1 MPGAEWRTAM
11 DLLLTIFL
19 LLICLLISN
28 VVSHYIPF
36 IPTALIQIALGIVL
50 VLLYQDISFDIETE
64 WFLLLFIAPL
74 LFNDGSHFPREE
86 LWRMKGPIL
95 GNAIILVLL
104 TTVLGGYFIHW
115 LIDEIPLAAAFA
127 LAAILSPTDPV
138 AVNGI
143 AQRIRI
149 PQKVLSL
156 VRGESLINDA
166 SGLVAFNYAVAAV
179 VTGYFSLSEAVLD
192 FSYKF
197 VAGGLLG
204 LTLGLLI
211 IGIRLVLRKQGIND
225 VTFHTLLQ
233 IMTPFLI
240 FIVTEDILHASGVIA
255 VVVAGIVHAL
265 VREQTETL
273 IAEEQ
278 VVTEN
283 LWTIIIFILNGIV
296 FLLLGLNIPTS
307 MSGVLENPNTSLW
320 LIFSYVAAIGIM
332 ILGIRFVWA
341 YLFSV
346 YEFRFGKMEDAA
358 KPSLKLTLY
367 VSLTGVRGTVTMVGV
382 LSLPFL
388 MDNGEAF
395 PNRSLILFLAA
406 GTILFTLIV
415 ATIFLPMLSKGQ
427 LADGEDTLKM
437 DLEEARRR
445 ILLASIK
452 KIKSEITEENEAAAY
467 ELMEEYKL
475 RFQQIQPEEDTTAQ
489 ANKKYQRKMREVR
502 LKALRLERKY
512 IQELYRKKEMKQ
524 EIYEAFEKSLDR
536 REEVLANNTR
546 STMLYLQ
553 GKMIRAWRRFRG
565 QNLKEEE
572 TRLIEF
578 QEGREIQLEAL
589 QSALLGLENYAKKY
603 EPKEIVEA
611 VVSDYKQM
619 VSRLKKPESL
629 YDEKYELQKEEL
641 RVIVMDMGR
650 SEIYKMYVA
659 GDVTREQSKELRRY
673 IHYIESVTLHETSE

>member
-1 MPGAEWRTAM
+1 M

-28 VVSHYIPF
+28 VVSHYTPF
-36 IPTALIQIALGIVL
+36 IPTALIQVALGVLLVL
-50 VLLYQDISFDIETE
+50 VYDDITFDIETE

-74 LFNDGSHFPREE
+74 LFNDGSRFPREE

-104 TTVLGGYFIHW
+104 TTVVGGYFIHW
-115 LIDEIPLAAAFA
+115 LIEEIPLAAAFA

-166 SGLVAFNYAVAAV
+166 SGLVAFNYAVVAV
-179 VTGYFSLSEAVLD
+179 VTGYFSLTEAVLD

-197 VAGGLLG
+197 VVGGVLG
-204 LTLGLLI
+204 LILGLLVI
-211 IGIRLVLRKQGIND
+211 SIRVILRKQGIND

-255 VVVAGIVHAL
+255 VVVAGIVHSL

-283 LWTIIIFILNGIV
+283 IWTIILFVLNGIV

-307 MSGVLENPNTSLW
+307 MSGVLENPEISLW
-320 LIFSYVAAIGIM
+320 LLMLYVVAVGVM
-332 ILGIRFVWA
+332 ILGLRFVWA

-346 YEFRFGKMEDAA
+346 YEYHFGKMKEAA

-382 LSLPFL
+382 LSLPYL
-388 MDNGEAF
+388 LETGEAF
-395 PNRSLILFLAA
+395 PNRALILFLAA

-415 ATIFLPMLSKGQ
+415 ATIVLPLLSKGQ
-427 LADGEDTLKM
+427 MATGETAEKM
-437 DLEEARRR
+437 DLDEAQRR
-445 ILLASIK
+445 ILLTSIQ
-452 KIKSEITEENEAAAY
+452 KIKTEITEENEAAAY
-467 ELMEEYKL
+467 ELIEEYEL
-475 RFQQIQPEEDTTAQ
+475 HFQQIQTEQDIEVQAQ
-489 ANKKYQRKMREVR
+489 NKYRGKIRELR
-502 LKALRLERKY
+502 LKALKLERRY
-512 IQELYRKKEMKQ
+512 IQQQYRKKEMSQ
-524 EIYEAFEKSLDR
+524 DVYDAFEKSLDR
-536 REEVLANNTR
+536 REEVIADNAR
-546 STMLYLQ
+546 STVLYLQ
-553 GKMIRAWRRFRG
+553 GKLVRAWRRFRG
-565 QNLKEEE
+565 QNSREEE
-572 TRLIEF
+572 TRLVEF
-578 QEGREIQLEAL
+578 QEGLQIQLEAL
-589 QSALLGLENYAKKY
+589 QVALAGLEKQATVYK
-603 EPKEIVEA
+603 PKEIIESII
-611 VVSDYKQM
+611 SDYRKM
-619 VSRLKKPESL
+619 TSRLKKPEAL

-641 RVIVMDMGR
+641 RVVVMDMGR

-659 GDVTREQSKELRRY
+659 GEITREQAKELRRY
-673 IHYIESVTLHETSE
+673 IHNVESVTMYETGEVT

>member
-1 MPGAEWRTAM
+1 M

-36 IPTALIQIALGIVL
+36 IPTALIQVALGIILVL
-50 VLLYQDISFDIETE
+50 VYQDISFDIETE

-197 VAGGLLG
+197 LAGGLLG
-204 LTLGLLI
+204 LLLGLSV
-211 IGIRLVLRKQGIND
+211 IGIRLILRKQGIND

-255 VVVAGIVHAL
+255 VVVAGIVHSL
-265 VREQTETL
+265 VREQTETF

-278 VVTEN
+278 VSTEKI
-283 LWTIIIFILNGIV
+283 WKIILFILNGIV
-296 FLLLGLNIPTS
+296 FLLLGLNIPIS
-307 MSGVLENPNTSLW
+307 MRGVLENPNASLL
-320 LIFSYVAAIGIM
+320 LIFSYVFAIGTM
-332 ILGIRFVWA
+332 ILSIRFVWA
-341 YLFSV
+341 YLFSI
-346 YEFRFGKMEDAA
+346 YEYHFGKMKEAA

-388 MDNGEAF
+388 MENGEAF

-415 ATIFLPMLSKGQ
+415 ATIVLPMLSKGQ
-427 LADGEDTLKM
+427 LADGEQSLKI
-437 DLEEARRR
+437 DLEEAQRR
-445 ILLASIK
+445 ILLTSIK
-452 KIKSEITEENEAAAY
+452 KIKSEITEENEAGAY

-475 RFQQIQPEEDTTAQ
+475 RFRQIQTEEDAATQ
-489 ANKKYQRKMREVR
+489 ANKKYQRKMRELR

-512 IQELYRKKEMKQ
+512 IQSLYRKKELDS
-524 EIYEAFEKSLDR
+524 ELHDAFEKSLDR
-536 REEVLANNTR
+536 REEVIANNTR

-553 GKMIRAWRRFRG
+553 GKLIRAWRRFRG
-565 QNLKEEE
+565 QNAREEE
-572 TRLIEF
+572 IRLVEF
-578 QEGREIQLEAL
+578 QEGREVQLQAL
-589 QSALLGLENYAKKY
+589 QAALSGIEAYAKKY
-603 EPKEIVEA
+603 EPKEIMEA
-611 VVSDYKQM
+611 VVSDYRQM
-619 VSRLKKPESL
+619 VSRLKKPEAL

-650 SEIYKMYVA
+650 AEIYKMYA
-659 GDVTREQSKELRRY
+659 SGDITREQAKELRRY
-673 IHYIESVTLHETSE
+673 IHFIESVTLHETTD

>member
-1 MPGAEWRTAM
+1 M

-36 IPTALIQIALGIVL
+36 VPTALIQVALGVILVL
-50 VLLYQDISFDIETE
+50 VYQDISFEIETE

-74 LFNDGSHFPREE
+74 LFNDGSRFPREE

-104 TTVLGGYFIHW
+104 TTVVGGYFIHW

-204 LTLGLLI
+204 LVLGLLI

-255 VVVAGIVHAL
+255 VVVAGIVHSL

-283 LWTIIIFILNGIV
+283 IWTIILFILNGIV

-307 MSGVLENPNTSLW
+307 MSGVLENRNISLW
-320 LIFSYVAAIGIM
+320 LLFAYVAAIGLM

-341 YLFSV
+341 YLFSL
-346 YEFRFGKMEDAA
+346 YEYHFGKMEEAA

-388 MDNGEAF
+388 LDNGENF
-395 PNRSLILFLAA
+395 PYRSLILFLAA

-415 ATIFLPMLSKGQ
+415 ATIFLPLLSRGQ
-427 LADGEDTLKM
+427 LAEGEDRVKM

-445 ILLASIK
+445 ILLGSIK

-467 ELMEEYKL
+467 ELIEEYNL
-475 RFQQIQPEEDTTAQ
+475 RFQQIQPEEDAAAQ
-489 ANKKYQRKMREVR
+489 ANKRYQRKMREVR
-502 LKALRLERKY
+502 LKALRFERSY
-512 IQELYRKKEMKQ
+512 IQGLYRKKELKQ

-536 REEVLANNTR
+536 REEVIANNAR

-553 GKMIRAWRRFRG
+553 GKLIRAWRRFRG

-578 QEGREIQLEAL
+578 QEGRQVQLQAL
-589 QSALLGLENYAKKY
+589 QAALSGLEEYARKY
-603 EPKEIVEA
+603 EPKEIMEA
-611 VVSDYKQM
+611 VISDYRQM
-619 VSRLKKPESL
+619 TSRLKKPEAL

-650 SEIYKMYVA
+650 SEIYKMYVS
-659 GDVTREQSKELRRY
+659 GDLTREQSKELRRY

>member
-1 MPGAEWRTAM
+1 M

-28 VVSHYIPF
+28 VVSHYTPY
-36 IPTALIQIALGIVL
+36 IPTALIQVALGVIL
-50 VLLYQDISFDIETE
+50 VLIYEDITFDIETE

-74 LFNDGSHFPREE
+74 LFNDGSRFPREE

-104 TTVLGGYFIHW
+104 TTVVGGYFIHW
-115 LIDEIPLAAAFA
+115 LIEEIPLAAAFA

-179 VTGYFSLSEAVLD
+179 VTGYFSLSEALFD

-197 VAGGLLG
+197 LVGGILG
-204 LTLGLLI
+204 LTLGLLVI
-211 IGIRLVLRKQGIND
+211 SIRLVLRKQGIND

-240 FIVTEDILHASGVIA
+240 FIVTEELLHASGVIA
-255 VVVAGIVHAL
+255 VVVAGIVHSL
-265 VREQTETL
+265 VREQTETF

-278 VVTEN
+278 VLTEN
-283 LWTIIIFILNGIV
+283 IWTIILFILNGVV
-296 FLLLGLNIPTS
+296 FLLLGLSIPTS
-307 MSGVLENPNTSLW
+307 MSGVLENPNINLW
-320 LIFSYVAAIGIM
+320 LLLLYVLAVGLM

-341 YLFSV
+341 YLFSL
-346 YEFRFGKMEDAA
+346 YEYHFGKMKEAA
-358 KPSLKLTLY
+358 KPSLKLMLY
-367 VSLTGVRGTVTMVGV
+367 ISLTGVRGTVTMVGV

-395 PNRSLILFLAA
+395 PNRALLLFLAA

-415 ATIFLPMLSKGQ
+415 ATIILPLLSKGQ
-427 LADGEDTLKM
+427 MVDGGTTEKM
-437 DLEEARRR
+437 DLNEAQRR
-445 ILLASIK
+445 ILLASIR
-452 KIKSEITEENEAAAY
+452 KIKAEITEENEAPAY
-467 ELMEEYKL
+467 ELIEEYEL
-475 RFQQIQPEEDTTAQ
+475 HFHHIQTEEDTKAQ
-489 ANKKYQRKMREVR
+489 ANKKYQRKTRELR
-502 LKALRLERKY
+502 LKALKLERKY
-512 IQELYRKKEMKQ
+512 VQRQYRNKKMK
-524 EIYEAFEKSLDR
+524 EEVYDAFEKSLNR
-536 REEVLANNTR
+536 REEVVADNAR

-553 GKMIRAWRRFRG
+553 GKLIRAWRRFRG
-565 QNLKEEE
+565 QNSREEE
-572 TRLIEF
+572 TRLVEF
-578 QEGREIQLEAL
+578 QEGLQLQLEAL
-589 QSALLGLENYAKKY
+589 QAALSGLEETAKKY
-603 EPKEIVEA
+603 EPKEIIDSVI
-611 VVSDYKQM
+611 SDYKQM
-619 VSRLKKPESL
+619 TSRLKKPEAL

-650 SEIYKMYVA
+650 SVIYKMYVA
-659 GDVTREQSKELRRY
+659 GEITREQAKELRRY
-673 IHYIESVTLHETSE
+673 IHNVESVTLYETNK

>member
-1 MPGAEWRTAM
+1 M

-28 VVSHYIPF
+28 VVSHYTSY
-36 IPTALIQIALGIVL
+36 IPTALIQVALGVIL
-50 VLLYQDISFDIETE
+50 VLLYEDITFDIDTE

-74 LFNDGSHFPREE
+74 LFNDGSRFPREE

-104 TTVLGGYFIHW
+104 TTVVGGYFIHW
-115 LIDEIPLAAAFA
+115 LIEEIPLAAAFA

-149 PQKVLSL
+149 PQTVLSL

-179 VTGYFSLSEAVLD
+179 VTGYFSLSEAVFD

-197 VAGGLLG
+197 LIGGILG
-204 LTLGLLI
+204 LTLALLVI
-211 IGIRLVLRKQGIND
+211 SIRLVLRKQGIND

-233 IMTPFLI
+233 IMTPFII
-240 FIVTEDILHASGVIA
+240 FIVTEEILHASGVIA
-255 VVVAGIVHAL
+255 VVVAGIVHSL

-278 VVTEN
+278 VLTEN
-283 LWTIIIFILNGIV
+283 IWTIILFILNGVV
-296 FLLLGLNIPTS
+296 FLLLGLSIPTS
-307 MSGVLENPNTSLW
+307 MSGVLENPNISLW
-320 LIFSYVAAIGIM
+320 LLLLYVLAVGIM

-341 YLFSV
+341 YLFSL
-346 YEFRFGKMEDAA
+346 YEYHLGKMKQVT
-358 KPSLKLTLY
+358 KPSFKLTLY
-367 VSLTGVRGTVTMVGV
+367 ISLTGVRGTVTMVGV

-395 PNRSLILFLAA
+395 PNRALLLFLAA

-415 ATIFLPMLSKGQ
+415 ATIVLPLLSKGQ
-427 LADGEDTLKM
+427 ITESGSMEKM
-437 DLEEARRR
+437 DLNEAQRR
-445 ILLASIK
+445 ILLASIR
-452 KIKSEITEENEAAAY
+452 KIKAEITEENEAAAY
-467 ELMEEYKL
+467 ELIEEYEL
-475 RFQQIQPEEDTTAQ
+475 QFRHIQTDEKTKAQ
-489 ANKKYQRKMREVR
+489 ATKKYLRKIRELR
-502 LKALRLERKY
+502 LKALKIERKY
-512 IQELYRKKEMKQ
+512 VEKQYRNKKMK
-524 EIYEAFEKSLDR
+524 EEVYDAFEKSLNR
-536 REEVLANNTR
+536 REEVVADNAR

-553 GKMIRAWRRFRG
+553 GKLIRAWRRFRG
-565 QNLKEEE
+565 QNSREEE
-572 TRLIEF
+572 TRLVEF
-578 QEGREIQLEAL
+578 QEGRQLQLEAL
-589 QSALLGLENYAKKY
+589 QVALSGLEEIAKKY
-603 EPKEIVEA
+603 EPKEIIDSVI
-611 VVSDYKQM
+611 SDYKQM
-619 VSRLKKPESL
+619 TSRLKKPEAL

-650 SEIYKMYVA
+650 SVIYKMYVA
-659 GDVTREQSKELRRY
+659 GEITREQAKELRRY
-673 IHYIESVTLHETSE
+673 IHNVESVTLYETNE

>member
-1 MPGAEWRTAM
+1 M

-28 VVSHYIPF
+28 VVSHYTPF
-36 IPTALIQIALGIVL
+36 IPTALIQVALGVIL
-50 VLLYQDISFDIETE
+50 VLMYEDFSFDIETE

-74 LFNDGSHFPREE
+74 LFNDGSRFPREE

-104 TTVLGGYFIHW
+104 TTVVGGYYIHW
-115 LIDEIPLAAAFA
+115 LIEEIPLAAAFA

-179 VTGYFSLSEAVLD
+179 VTGYFSLSEAIFD

-197 VAGGLLG
+197 LIGGILG

-211 IGIRLVLRKQGIND
+211 ISIRLVLRKQGIND

-240 FIVTEDILHASGVIA
+240 FIVTEELLHASGVIA
-255 VVVAGIVHAL
+255 VVVAGIVHSL

-278 VVTEN
+278 VLTEN
-283 LWTIIIFILNGIV
+283 IWTIILFILNGVV
-296 FLLLGLNIPTS
+296 FLLLGLSIPTS
-307 MSGVLENPNTSLW
+307 MSGVLENPEINLW
-320 LIFSYVAAIGIM
+320 LLLLYVLAVGLM
-332 ILGIRFVWA
+332 ILGIRFIWA
-341 YLFSV
+341 YLFSL
-346 YEFRFGKMEDAA
+346 YEYHFGKMKSAA

-367 VSLTGVRGTVTMVGV
+367 ISLTGVRGTVTMVGV

-388 MDNGEAF
+388 LENGEAF
-395 PNRSLILFLAA
+395 PNRALLLFLAA

-415 ATIFLPMLSKGQ
+415 ATIFLPLLSKGQ
-427 LADGEDTLKM
+427 MAGNETTEKM
-437 DLEEARRR
+437 DLNEAQRR
-445 ILLASIK
+445 ILLASIR
-452 KIKSEITEENEAAAY
+452 KIKAEITEENEAVAY
-467 ELMEEYKL
+467 ELIEEYEL
-475 RFQQIQPEEDTTAQ
+475 HFRYIQTEEVTKAQ
-489 ANKKYQRKMREVR
+489 ANKKYQRKIRELR
-502 LKALRLERKY
+502 LKALKLERKY
-512 IQELYRKKEMKQ
+512 VQKQYRNKKMK
-524 EIYEAFEKSLDR
+524 EEVYDAFEKSLNR
-536 REEVLANNTR
+536 REEVVADNAR

-553 GKMIRAWRRFRG
+553 GKLIRAWRRFRG
-565 QNLKEEE
+565 QNSREEE
-572 TRLIEF
+572 TRLVEF
-578 QEGREIQLEAL
+578 QEGLQLQLEAL
-589 QSALLGLENYAKKY
+589 QEALSGLEAHAKKY
-603 EPKEIVEA
+603 EPKEIIDA
-611 VVSDYKQM
+611 VISDYKQM
-619 VSRLKKPESL
+619 TSRLKKPEAL

-641 RVIVMDMGR
+641 RVVVMDMGR
-650 SEIYKMYVA
+650 SVIYKMYVA
-659 GDVTREQSKELRRY
+659 GEITREQAKELRRY
-673 IHYIESVTLHETSE
+673 IHNVESVTLYETNE

>member
-1 MPGAEWRTAM
+1 M

-36 IPTALIQIALGIVL
+36 IPTALIQVALGIVL
-50 VLLYQDISFDIETE
+50 VLVYQDISFEIETE

-74 LFNDGSHFPREE
+74 LFNDGRHFPREE

-104 TTVLGGYFIHW
+104 TTIVGGYFIHW

-204 LTLGLLI
+204 LVLGLLV
-211 IGIRLVLRKQGIND
+211 IGIRLILRKQGIND

-255 VVVAGIVHAL
+255 VVVAGIVHSL
-265 VREQTETL
+265 VREQTETF

-283 LWTIIIFILNGIV
+283 IWTIILFILNGIV

-307 MSGVLENPNTSLW
+307 MSGVLENPNSSLL
-320 LIFSYVAAIGIM
+320 LIFSYVGAIGLM

-346 YEFRFGKMEDAA
+346 YEYRFGKMEEAA
-358 KPSLKLTLY
+358 KPSFKLTLY

-388 MDNGEAF
+388 LDNGEAF

-415 ATIFLPMLSKGQ
+415 ATIMLPLLSKGQ
-427 LADGEDTLKM
+427 LSDGEEVLKM

-445 ILLASIK
+445 ILLDSIK
-452 KIKSEITEENEAAAY
+452 KIKSEITEENEVAAY
-467 ELMEEYKL
+467 ELMDEYKL
-475 RFQQIQPEEDTTAQ
+475 RFQQIQPEEDAAEQ
-489 ANKKYQRKMREVR
+489 SNKKYQRKMREVR
-502 LKALRLERKY
+502 LRALKYERKY
-512 IQELYRKKEMKQ
+512 IQGLHRKKELTG
-524 EIYEAFEKSLDR
+524 EVYEAFENSLDR
-536 REEVLANNTR
+536 REEVIADTTR

-553 GKMIRAWRRFRG
+553 GKLIRAWRRFRG

-572 TRLIEF
+572 TRLVEF
-578 QEGREIQLEAL
+578 HAGREIQLQAL
-589 QSALLGLENYAKKY
+589 QAALQGLEKTAVKY
-603 EPKEIVEA
+603 EPKKIIEA
-611 VVSDYKQM
+611 VISDYRQM
-619 VSRLKKPESL
+619 ISRLKKPEAL

-650 SEIYKMYVA
+650 SEIYKMYAA
-659 GDVTREQSKELRRY
+659 GDITREQSKELRRFINY
-673 IHYIESVTLHETSE
+673 LESVTLHEHGE

>member
-1 MPGAEWRTAM
+1 M

-104 TTVLGGYFIHW
+104 TTVVGGYFIHW
-115 LIDEIPLAAAFA
+115 LIEEIPLAAAFA

-332 ILGIRFVWA
+332 ILGIRFIWA

-346 YEFRFGKMEDAA
+346 YEFRFGKMEEAA

-437 DLEEARRR
+437 DLEETRRR

-475 RFQQIQPEEDTTAQ
+475 RFQQIQPEEDTAAQ

-553 GKMIRAWRRFRG
+553 GKLIRAWRRFRG

-619 VSRLKKPESL
+619 VSRLKTPEAL

>member
-1 MPGAEWRTAM
+1 M

-28 VVSHYIPF
+28 VVSHYTPF
-36 IPTALIQIALGIVL
+36 IPTALIQVALGVLLVL
-50 VLLYQDISFDIETE
+50 VYDDITFDIETE

-74 LFNDGSHFPREE
+74 LFNDGSRFPREE

-104 TTVLGGYFIHW
+104 TTVVGGYFIHW
-115 LIDEIPLAAAFA
+115 LIEEIPLAAAFA

-166 SGLVAFNYAVAAV
+166 SGLVAFNYAVVAV
-179 VTGYFSLSEAVLD
+179 VTGYFSLTEAVLD

-197 VAGGLLG
+197 VVGGVLG
-204 LTLGLLI
+204 LILGLLVI
-211 IGIRLVLRKQGIND
+211 SIRVILRKQGIND

-255 VVVAGIVHAL
+255 VVVAGIVHSL

-283 LWTIIIFILNGIV
+283 IWTIILFVLNGIV

-307 MSGVLENPNTSLW
+307 MSGVLENPEISLW
-320 LIFSYVAAIGIM
+320 LLMLYVVAVGVM
-332 ILGIRFVWA
+332 ILGLRFVWA

-346 YEFRFGKMEDAA
+346 YEYHFGKMKEAA

-382 LSLPFL
+382 LSLPYL
-388 MDNGEAF
+388 LETGEAF
-395 PNRSLILFLAA
+395 PNRALILFLAA

-415 ATIFLPMLSKGQ
+415 ATIVLPLLSKGQ
-427 LADGEDTLKM
+427 MATGETAEKM
-437 DLEEARRR
+437 DLDEAQRR
-445 ILLASIK
+445 ILLTSIQ
-452 KIKSEITEENEAAAY
+452 KIKTEITEENEAAAY
-467 ELMEEYKL
+467 ELIEEYEL
-475 RFQQIQPEEDTTAQ
+475 HFQQIQTEQDIEVQAQ
-489 ANKKYQRKMREVR
+489 NKYRGKIRELR
-502 LKALRLERKY
+502 LKALKLERRY
-512 IQELYRKKEMKQ
+512 IQQQYRKKEMSQ
-524 EIYEAFEKSLDR
+524 DVYDAFEKSLDR
-536 REEVLANNTR
+536 REEVIADNAR
-546 STMLYLQ
+546 STVLYLQ
-553 GKMIRAWRRFRG
+553 GKLVRAWRRFRG
-565 QNLKEEE
+565 QNSLEEE
-572 TRLIEF
+572 TRLVEF
-578 QEGREIQLEAL
+578 QEGLQIQLEAL
-589 QSALLGLENYAKKY
+589 QVALAGLEKQATVYK
-603 EPKEIVEA
+603 PKEIIESII
-611 VVSDYKQM
+611 SDYRKM
-619 VSRLKKPESL
+619 TSRLKKPEAL

-641 RVIVMDMGR
+641 RVVVMDMGR

-659 GDVTREQSKELRRY
+659 GEITREQAKELRRY
-673 IHYIESVTLHETSE
+673 IHNVESVTMYETGEVT

>member
-1 MPGAEWRTAM
+1 M

-104 TTVLGGYFIHW
+104 TTVVGGYFIHW
-115 LIDEIPLAAAFA
+115 LIEEIPLAAAFA

-332 ILGIRFVWA
+332 ILGIRFIWA

-346 YEFRFGKMEDAA
+346 YEFRFGKMEEAA

-475 RFQQIQPEEDTTAQ
+475 RFQQIQPEEDTAAQ

-553 GKMIRAWRRFRG
+553 GKLIRAWRRFRG

-619 VSRLKKPESL
+619 VSRLKTPEAL

>member
-1 MPGAEWRTAM
+1 M

-19 LLICLLISN
+19 LLLCLLISN
-28 VVSHYIPF
+28 VISHYIPF
-36 IPTALIQIALGIVL
+36 IPTALIQVALGMVL
-50 VLLYQDISFDIETE
+50 VLVYQDISFDIETE

-74 LFNDGSHFPREE
+74 LFNDGSRFPREE

-104 TTVLGGYFIHW
+104 TTIAGGYFIHW
-115 LIDEIPLAAAFA
+115 LIDEIPLVAAFA

-179 VTGYFSLSEAVLD
+179 VTGYFSLSEAIFD

-204 LTLGLLI
+204 LTLGLMI

-255 VVVAGIVHAL
+255 VVVAGIVHSL
-265 VREQTETL
+265 VREQTETF

-283 LWTIIIFILNGIV
+283 IWTIILFILNGIV

-320 LIFSYVAAIGIM
+320 LIVSYVVAIGLM

-341 YLFSV
+341 YLFSI
-346 YEFRFGKMEDAA
+346 YEYRFGRMEDSA

-388 MDNGEAF
+388 LENGEDF
-395 PNRSLILFLAA
+395 PYRSLILFLAA

-415 ATIFLPMLSKGQ
+415 ATIFLPMLSRGQ
-427 LADGEDTLKM
+427 LADGEDQVKM

-475 RFQQIQPEEDTTAQ
+475 RFQQIQPEEDAAAQ

-502 LKALRLERKY
+502 LKGLRFERKY
-512 IQELYRKKEMKQ
+512 IQKLRHNKEMNH
-524 EIYEAFEKSLDR
+524 EVYEAFEKSLDR
-536 REEVLANNTR
+536 REEVIAHNAR

-553 GKMIRAWRRFRG
+553 GKLIRAWRRFRG

-572 TRLIEF
+572 TRLVEF
-578 QEGREIQLEAL
+578 QEGRQIQLQAL
-589 QSALLGLENYAKKY
+589 QAALGGLEEYADKY
-603 EPKEIVEA
+603 KPKEIIEA
-611 VVSDYKQM
+611 VLSDYKQM
-619 VSRLKKPESL
+619 ISRLKKPEFL

-659 GDVTREQSKELRRY
+659 GDIAREQARELRRY
-673 IHYIESVTLHETSE
+673 IHYIESVTLHETIE

>member
-1 MPGAEWRTAM
+1 M

-36 IPTALIQIALGIVL
+36 IPTALVQVALGIILVL
-50 VLLYQDISFDIETE
+50 VYRDISFDIETE

-74 LFNDGSHFPREE
+74 LFNDGSRFPREE

-104 TTVLGGYFIHW
+104 TTVVGGYFIHW

-204 LTLGLLI
+204 LTLGLLV
-211 IGIRLVLRKQGIND
+211 IGIRLILRKQGIND

-240 FIVTEDILHASGVIA
+240 FIITEDILHASGVIA
-255 VVVAGIVHAL
+255 VVVAGIVHSL
-265 VREQTETL
+265 VREQTETF

-283 LWTIIIFILNGIV
+283 IWTIILFILNGIV

-307 MSGVLENPNTSLW
+307 MSGVLENPNASLW
-320 LIFSYVAAIGIM
+320 LIFSYVFAIGIM
-332 ILGIRFVWA
+332 ILGIRFIWA

-346 YEFRFGKMEDAA
+346 YEYHFGKMKEAA

-388 MDNGEAF
+388 LGNGDAF

-427 LADGEDTLKM
+427 LADGGQDTLKM

-445 ILLASIK
+445 ILLTSIK

-475 RFQQIQPEEDTTAQ
+475 RFQQIQPEEDTAAQ

-502 LKALRLERKY
+502 LKALRFERRY
-512 IQELYRKKEMKQ
+512 IQELYRKKDMKR

-553 GKMIRAWRRFRG
+553 GKLIRAWRRFRG

-578 QEGREIQLEAL
+578 QAGREIQLQAL
-589 QSALLGLENYAKKY
+589 QSALMKLEEYAKKY
-603 EPKEIVEA
+603 KPKEIVEA

-619 VSRLKKPESL
+619 ISRLKKPEAL

-641 RVIVMDMGR
+641 RVTVMDMGR
-650 SEIYKMYVA
+650 SEIYNMYVA
-659 GDVTREQSKELRRY
+659 GDVTREQAKELRRY
-673 IHYIESVTLHETSE
+673 IHYIESVTLHETSEV

>member
-1 MPGAEWRTAM
+1 M

-36 IPTALIQIALGIVL
+36 IPTALIQVALGIILVL
-50 VLLYQDISFDIETE
+50 VYQDISFDIETE

-104 TTVLGGYFIHW
+104 TTVVGGYFIHW

-179 VTGYFSLSEAVLD
+179 VTGYFSLSEAVWD

-211 IGIRLVLRKQGIND
+211 IGIRLILRKQGIND

-255 VVVAGIVHAL
+255 VVVAGIVHSL

-283 LWTIIIFILNGIV
+283 IWTIILFILNGIV

-307 MSGVLENPNTSLW
+307 MSGVLENPNTSLL
-320 LIFSYVAAIGIM
+320 LIVSYVAAIGLM
-332 ILGIRFVWA
+332 ILGIRFIWA
-341 YLFSV
+341 YLFSI
-346 YEFRFGKMEDAA
+346 YEYRFGKMEESA

-388 MDNGEAF
+388 LDNGEDF

-427 LADGEDTLKM
+427 LSDGEDEVKM

-445 ILLASIK
+445 ILLSSIK

-475 RFQQIQPEEDTTAQ
+475 RFQQIQPEEDAAAQ

-502 LKALRLERKY
+502 LKALRLERRY
-512 IQELYRKKEMKQ
+512 IQELRRKKEMTH
-524 EIYEAFEKSLDR
+524 EVYEAFEKSLDR
-536 REEVLANNTR
+536 REEVIANNAR

-553 GKMIRAWRRFRG
+553 GKLIRAWRRFRG
-565 QNLKEEE
+565 QNLNEEE
-572 TRLIEF
+572 TRLVEF
-578 QEGREIQLEAL
+578 QEGRQIQLQAL
-589 QSALLGLENYAKKY
+589 QSALTGLEDYAGKY
-603 EPKEIVEA
+603 EPKEIIEA
-611 VVSDYKQM
+611 VISDYKQM
-619 VSRLKKPESL
+619 VSRLKKPENL

-659 GDVTREQSKELRRY
+659 GDITREQARELRRY
-673 IHYIESVTLHETSE
+673 IHYIESVTLHETGE

>member
-1 MPGAEWRTAM
+1 M

-28 VVSHYIPF
+28 VVSHYTPF
-36 IPTALIQIALGIVL
+36 IPTALIQVALGVLLVL
-50 VLLYQDISFDIETE
+50 VYDDITFDIETE

-74 LFNDGSHFPREE
+74 LFNDGSRFPREE

-104 TTVLGGYFIHW
+104 TTVVGGYFIHW
-115 LIDEIPLAAAFA
+115 LIEEIPLAAAFA

-166 SGLVAFNYAVAAV
+166 SGLVAFNYAVVAV
-179 VTGYFSLSEAVLD
+179 VTGYFSLTEAVLD

-197 VAGGLLG
+197 LVGGVLG
-204 LTLGLLI
+204 LTLGLLVI
-211 IGIRLVLRKQGIND
+211 SIRVILRKQGIND

-255 VVVAGIVHAL
+255 VVVAGIVHSL
-265 VREQTETL
+265 VREQTETF

-283 LWTIIIFILNGIV
+283 IWTIILFILNGIV

-307 MSGVLENPNTSLW
+307 MRGVLENPEISLW
-320 LIFSYVAAIGIM
+320 LLMLYVVAVGVM

-346 YEFRFGKMEDAA
+346 YEYHFGKMKEAA

-382 LSLPFL
+382 LSLPYL
-388 MDNGEAF
+388 LETGEAF
-395 PNRSLILFLAA
+395 PNRALILFLAA

-415 ATIFLPMLSKGQ
+415 ATVVLPLLSKGQ
-427 LADGEDTLKM
+427 MATGETTEKM
-437 DLEEARRR
+437 DLDEAQRR
-445 ILLASIK
+445 ILLASIQ
-452 KIKSEITEENEAAAY
+452 KIKTEITEENEAAAY
-467 ELMEEYKL
+467 ELIEEYEL
-475 RFQQIQPEEDTTAQ
+475 HFQQIQTEQDIEAQ
-489 ANKKYQRKMREVR
+489 AQNKYRGKIRE
-502 LKALRLERKY
+502 LRLNALKLERRY
-512 IQELYRKKEMKQ
+512 IQKQYRKKEMSQ
-524 EIYEAFEKSLDR
+524 DVYDAFEKSLDR
-536 REEVLANNTR
+536 REEVIADNAR
-546 STMLYLQ
+546 STVLYLQ
-553 GKMIRAWRRFRG
+553 GKLVRAWRRFRG
-565 QNLKEEE
+565 QNSREEE
-572 TRLIEF
+572 TRLVEF
-578 QEGREIQLEAL
+578 QEGLQIQLEAL
-589 QSALLGLENYAKKY
+589 QAALAGLEKQATVYK
-603 EPKEIVEA
+603 PKEIIESII
-611 VVSDYKQM
+611 SDYRKM
-619 VSRLKKPESL
+619 TSRLKKPEAL

-641 RVIVMDMGR
+641 RVVVMDMGR

-659 GDVTREQSKELRRY
+659 GEITREQAKELRRY
-673 IHYIESVTLHETSE
+673 IHNVESVTMYETGEVT

>member
-104 TTVLGGYFIHW
+104 TTVVGGYFIHW